1 MTDENEDRY
10 FDLAATHTFD
20 GEQYVAVRDY
30 RSLASALRSLRV
42 AHNQSRADS
51 RKAIA
56 ELDTTIA
63 KLFARAMELAGSR

>member
-10 FDLAATHTFD
+10 YDLRPTHTFD
-20 GEQYVAVRDY
+20 GEQYVAIRDY

-42 AHNQSRADS
+42 AHNQSRQDS
-51 RKAIA
+51 RAAIA
-56 ELDTTIA
+56 ALDETIA

>member
-1 MTDENEDRY
+1 MTDSAEDRY
-10 FDLAATHTFD
+10 FDLAATHTFA
-20 GEQYVAVRDY
+20 GEQYVAIRDY